1 MLTLIHSSNITTE
14 MRVFYLL
21 FTFDKVN
28 NDSNI
33 DEIQESTL
41 KSQLNFP
48 TYVITKQLILRS
60 NLWL

>member
-1 MLTLIHSSNITTE
+1 MLTLILSSNITTE

-33 DEIQESTL
+33 DEIRESTL
-41 KSQLNFP
+41 KSTKFP
-48 TYVITKQLILRS
+48 AYPMFVIAKQLITCG
-60 NLWL
+60 

>member
-1 MLTLIHSSNITTE
+1 MITLIHSSNITTE
-14 MRVFYLL
+14 MRVFDLL

-48 TYVITKQLILRS
+48 LTQRML
-60 NLWL
+60 